1 MARTFKFS
9 FPLPRRKSS
18 PERQPAAPLPMYS
31 DDAGDV
37 PLSSPGA
44 KVEEILGTSATNCD
58 GSGDVPRMNAI
69 RKYPSFMSVT
79 ISDAGSDSLRGDD
92 ETRSG
97 ISTPGEGAYDR
108 RSSLVRTQ
116 PSSPLLCHLL
126 PTASDD
132 RTRGSDRSSPD
143 VHYMQSSTTLE
154 PYYDP
159 ARSPLAV
166 SQQTSASSV
175 RDMALRKGMP
185 NVSSPLAQDAS
196 EPVSA
201 VDVGSEFNQAIAE
214 STRRRPSHI
223 NLSSLTPH
231 PMRTDPPLNSPH
243 LITRSSPRMSLISTN
258 HRSTSGRPKWFGW
271 EKKKSRTGEVHD
283 SQRLPS
289 IPPPADDTPVYK
301 LNVSKPSQPAHDNLE
316 SIGGGANQATDGPA
330 AEYGLALL
338 PQPLEDPRMTL
349 KVGYDE
355 ISREWRS
362 RSRNSSFAN
371 YSQRSIPSQRSTSL
385 CLKSNSTLV
394 DRQNGTPIS
403 NCEIQG
409 NPSSASRPS
418 IRSGNH
424 RAEAMSKMDLQNQSV
439 LSLSSSEDESEDS
452 VPIDPGFR
460 RHCIRESIDCADKGE
475 ETQVSNAQRVTSLK
489 PRPIVSTRTRRR
501 SKTSGPGVVPPIP
514 NIPARPEL
522 SPRVSSMKWQERQNS
537 GSASDNYADSGT
549 FESEDSGTSSRLSS
563 QSKTHTSGSKMMAV
577 TPNEEKLLE
586 GMRRKRASIRQDVFA
601 ESLCKGATHLK
612 DSIARPRTAG
622 AEGRA
627 RLLDAELSRAPLN
640 VPDDLARSLG
650 VTYAASVDDLTR
662 DVGYAFPE
670 MPDIPAR
677 PRGPNSLSFP
687 PKQCPSL
694 SFSAS
699 DLVPST
705 PTSRRSPITPPP
717 GVGYLDVPTNNYVVS
732 PSRPICLANQN
743 KHERKRTASSSVVVL
758 DGAEQRAQQ
767 LDEEDEITGWAMNSW

>member
-1 MARTFKFS
+1 
-9 FPLPRRKSS
+9 
-18 PERQPAAPLPMYS
+18 MYG

-44 KVEEILGTSATNCD
+44 KVEGILGTSATNSD
-58 GSGDVPRMNAI
+58 GLGDVPRMNAI

-97 ISTPGEGAYDR
+97 VSTPGEGAYDR
-108 RSSLVRTQ
+108 RSSLVRAQ
-116 PSSPLLCHLL
+116 PSSPLLGHLL
-126 PTASDD
+126 PTASDHQ
-132 RTRGSDRSSPD
+132 TRGSSPD
-143 VHYMQSSTTLE
+143 AHYTQSSTTLE
-154 PYYDP
+154 QYYDP

-201 VDVGSEFNQAIAE
+201 VDVGSEFKQDIAE
-214 STRRRPSHI
+214 STKRRPSHI
-223 NLSSLTPH
+223 ALSSLIPH
-231 PMRTDPPLNSPH
+231 PMRIDPPLNPPR

-258 HRSTSGRPKWFGW
+258 HRLTSGRPKWFGW
-271 EKKKSRTGEVHD
+271 EKKKPRTGEVHD

-289 IPPPADDTPVYK
+289 IPPPADDSPVYK
-301 LNVSKPSQPAHDNLE
+301 LNVSKPSQPAHKNLQ
-316 SIGGGANQATDGPA
+316 SLGGGANQANNGPA

-385 CLKSNSTLV
+385 CLESNSTLV
-394 DRQNGTPIS
+394 GRQNGAPDS
-403 NCEIQG
+403 SCEIQG
-409 NPSSASRPS
+409 NLTSASRPS
-418 IRSGNH
+418 IRSGNQ
-424 RAEAMSKMDLQNQSV
+424 RAEAMSMMDLLNQSV
-439 LSLSSSEDESEDS
+439 LSLSSSEDESEGS
-452 VPIDPGFR
+452 VPTDPGFR
-460 RHCIRESIDCADKGE
+460 RHCIRESIDCADNGE
-475 ETQVSNAQRVTSLK
+475 ETQVSDVQRVIYLK

-501 SKTSGPGVVPPIP
+501 AKSSGPGVIPPIP

-522 SPRVSSMKWQERQNS
+522 SPRVSSMKWQARQNS
-537 GSASDNYADSGT
+537 GSASDDYADSGT
-549 FESEDSGTSSRLSS
+549 FDSEDSGTSSRLSS
-563 QSKTHTSGSKMMAV
+563 QSKTNTSGSKMMAV
-577 TPNEEKLLE
+577 TPDEEKLLE

-601 ESLCKGATHLK
+601 ESFRKGAAHFK
-612 DSIARPRTAG
+612 GSIARPRTAG
-622 AEGRA
+622 AGGRT
-627 RLLDAELSRAPLN
+627 RLFDAEISRAPLN
-640 VPDDLARSLG
+640 VPDDLARSLS
-650 VTYAASVDDLTR
+650 VPYAASGDDLTR

-677 PRGPNSLSFP
+677 LRGPNSLSFP

-717 GVGYLDVPTNNYVVS
+717 GMGYLDIQPNNHVVS
-732 PSRPICLANQN
+732 PSRPTCLANQDQ
-743 KHERKRTASSSVVVL
+743 HERKRTASSSVVVL